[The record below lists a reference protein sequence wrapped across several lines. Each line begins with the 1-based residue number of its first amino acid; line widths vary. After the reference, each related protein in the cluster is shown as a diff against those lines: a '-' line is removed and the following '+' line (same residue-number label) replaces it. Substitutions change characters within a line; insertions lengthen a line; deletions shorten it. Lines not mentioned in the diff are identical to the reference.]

1 MWLCSVASFC
11 SRDFLSVAMSLS
23 PGACSR
29 TSLLLE
35 GWRVISNDPVVTESM
50 SGLFGLVVKVVCL
63 GCQLLGC
70 GGEVGGFVIFFFRMG
85 ALRCV

>member
-1 MWLCSVASFC
+1 M
-11 SRDFLSVAMSLS
+11 
-23 PGACSR
+23 
-29 TSLLLE
+29 
-35 GWRVISNDPVVTESM
+35 ISNDPVVTESM